1 MKLMSVELQWKGRAV
16 RTWTKQ
22 VNEAYECR
30 IRVERESCEYLDKV
44 GE

>member
-1 MKLMSVELQWKGRAV
+1 MRLMSVELRWKGGAV

-22 VNEAYECR
+22 VNEAYECG
-30 IRVERESCEYLDKV
+30 IRVERESCEDLDKV

>member
-1 MKLMSVELQWKGRAV
+1 M
-16 RTWTKQ
+16 RTRTRQ

-30 IRVERESCEYLDKV
+30 IRVERESCEDLDK